1 MNGVM
6 FKWIFA
12 LLDTP
17 FFYAAVFYC
26 RRRLNIPDSREQVA
40 DG

>member
-1 MNGVM
+1 M

-17 FFYAAVFYC
+17 LFYLAVFYC
-26 RRRLNIPDSREQVA
+26 RRRLNIRDS
-40 DG
+40 